1 VPRGGARLL
10 QGGPIATEIRG
21 AVSEDVAAYRA
32 RHGRAPVLAVVI
44 CGRDAPSMVY
54 LQQILRSCEKVG
66 IEGRLV
72 EVDGAASEEAIVD
85 AIRGLNDDPQV
96 NGIIVQ
102 MPLPATIRL
111 RSVVDAIDPAKDI
124 DGIHPLN
131 AGLLRLG
138 YDGFLPATAHAAVEI
153 LRRSG
158 IEIEG
163 RRAVVVGRSAV
174 VGMPAA
180 FLLVRENATVTV
192 CHSRTRD
199 LARHVKDAEI
209 LVVAAGHPGL
219 IRGEMLRRGVV
230 VVDVGINVVDGTLV
244 GDVEFESARRVASAI
259 TPVPGGI
266 GPLTNALLLAHLM
279 RAARVQEDEARVQG
293 GGGPPS
299 GEGRERGSGQP
310 RGALHGGRPVPAR
323 QPARRAEPLPPL
335 RRRRPPRRAPR
346 RHEGFDELSVR
357 PGDRPLGHAPVRSWM
372 SPTTWASTTTRSS
385 RTGIPRR
392 R

>member
-10 QGGPIATEIRG
+10 QGGPIATEIRQ
-21 AVSEDVAAYRA
+21 AVGEDVAAYRA
-32 RHGRAPVLAVVI
+32 RNGRAPVLAVVI

-54 LQQILRSCEKVG
+54 LGQILRSCEKVG

-72 EVDGAASEEAIVD
+72 EVDGEASEASLVEAV
-85 AIRGLNDDPQV
+85 RGLNADPAI

-102 MPLPATIRL
+102 MPLPPTIRL
-111 RSVVDAIDPAKDI
+111 RAVVDAIDPARDI

-163 RRAVVVGRSAV
+163 KRAVVVGRSAV

-209 LVVAAGHPGL
+209 VVVAAGHPGL
-219 IRGEMLRRGVV
+219 ITGSMVRRGVV
-230 VVDVGINVVDGTLV
+230 VVDVGINVVDGSIV
-244 GDVEFESARRVASAI
+244 GDVDFESVRPVASAI
-259 TPVPGGI
+259 TPVPGGV
-266 GPLTNALLLAHLM
+266 GPLTNALLLAHLV
-279 RAARVQEDEARVQG
+279 RAAHAQEERGQLTIDEATSVPPIEPG
-293 GGGPPS
+293 ATPADGPATVS
-299 GEGRERGSGQP
+299 RDRIAVN
-310 RGALHGGRPVPAR
+310 RGAR
-323 QPARRAEPLPPL
+323 
-335 RRRRPPRRAPR
+335 
-346 RHEGFDELSVR
+346 
-357 PGDRPLGHAPVRSWM
+357 
-372 SPTTWASTTTRSS
+372 
-385 RTGIPRR
+385 
-392 R
+392 

>member
-1 VPRGGARLL
+1 MPRGGARLL

-21 AVSEDVAAYRA
+21 AVSEDVAAYRE
-32 RHGRAPVLAVVI
+32 RHGRAPILAVVI

-54 LQQILRSCEKVG
+54 LHQILRSCEKVG
-66 IEGRLV
+66 IEGVLV
-72 EVDGAASEEAIVD
+72 EIDGEASEASLVD
-85 AIRGLNDDPQV
+85 AIVALNVDPAV

-102 MPLPATIRL
+102 MPLPPTIRL

-163 RRAVVVGRSAV
+163 KRAVVVGRSAV

-219 IRGEMLRRGVV
+219 IRADMVRRGVV
-230 VVDVGINVVDGTLV
+230 VVDVGINVVDGVIV
-244 GDVEFESARRVASAI
+244 GDVDFEPVRRVASAI
-259 TPVPGGI
+259 TPVPGGV
-266 GPLTNALLLAHLM
+266 GPLTNALLLAHLV
-279 RAARVQEDEARVQG
+279 RAALGQETNAEAAADAPAV
-293 GGGPPS
+293 P
-299 GEGRERGSGQP
+299 P
-310 RGALHGGRPVPAR
+310 RG
-323 QPARRAEPLPPL
+323 
-335 RRRRPPRRAPR
+335 PRRLRSAVAGTVP
-346 RHEGFDELSVR
+346 D
-357 PGDRPLGHAPVRSWM
+357 PPV
-372 SPTTWASTTTRSS
+372 AGATRGL
-385 RTGIPRR
+385 R
-392 R
+392 